1 MIKKTSLLLGLALAV
16 TGSVP
21 AMAQQKPLVP
31 VEAFTKQDKFSSPRL
46 SPDGKHI
53 AIKVRIMRN
62 GRMIPTLTV
71 YSLPDLKI
79 VSTIA
84 MNIYEVPASFSWATN
99 TRLIVK
105 KGMELGLREAP
116 IATGEVVAVD
126 LDGKRPQYLYGYDNY
141 KLSSKGDRY
150 GDDYGSGF
158 IANIPFRDNHIQLGT
173 YLWGSSRS
181 FLYDVDSVSSN
192 RKLLA
197 EIGARWLDFHTQRN
211 GTPRFATGHD
221 EQNNWIVYRRDD
233 GSGKWNELG
242 KEVVGK
248 NYLPLGFTA
257 DNSEFYALTSAKGEP
272 AALVRES
279 LATGKRTV
287 LAQDAQSD
295 LGTLWN
301 EKYINPFAVITFNG
315 IPAVRYLDESVNAK
329 LHKTLSQQFPGSMV
343 NFINFTDDGS
353 KLLFYVSSDR
363 DPGAY
368 YLFDRKTGTA
378 DMLFAASEEIDP
390 DQMSERRP
398 FAFKARDG
406 MEIFGFMTI
415 PKNANPEKK
424 LPMVVLPRGAWV
436 GEAENWSYDNSPIGD
451 ADYWYFDYKAQF
463 LASRGYAVLQL
474 NFRGS
479 GGRGKSFE
487 EAGYKQWGLKIQD
500 DLIDGVK
507 AAIAQGSIDGAR
519 ICTFGAGFGGYSALM
534 LPIREPGLFK
544 CAVGYA
550 GIYDLAHVY
559 KSHNVVSSKRLTA
572 YYKRVLGEDE
582 AELARQSPSKNAD
595 KIKIPV
601 WLIHGDKDEIN
612 PPEHAKRM
620 RNALLSA
627 GNSPDWTYEPDEGH
641 GFYDPQ
647 RRKELYEKLEAFL
660 AKHIGKPN

>member
-21 AMAQQKPLVP
+21 ALAQQKPVVP
-31 VEAFTKQDKFSSPRL
+31 VEAFTKQDQFSSPRL

-84 MNIYEVPASFSWATN
+84 MNKFEIPVGFTWATN
-99 TRLIVK
+99 TRLIVS
-105 KGMELGLREAP
+105 KGLEVGLREAP
-116 IATGEVVAVD
+116 AWTGEVVAVD
-126 LDGKRPQYLYGYDNY
+126 IDGKRPQYLYGYDNF

-173 YLWGSSRS
+173 YLWGSKRS
-181 FLYDVDSVSSN
+181 FLYDVDSVSST

-197 EIGARWLDFHTQRN
+197 EIGAQGLTFYSQRD
-211 GTPRFATGHD
+211 GAPRFATGSD
-221 EQNNWIVYRRDD
+221 EEYKWVVYRRDD
-233 GSGKWNELG
+233 SAGKWNELSKEITG
-242 KEVVGK
+242 KFYK
-248 NYLPLGFTA
+248 PLEFTA
-257 DNSEFYALTSAKGEP
+257 DNSEFFAVLSAKGEP

-279 LATGKRTV
+279 LATGKREI
-287 LAQDAQSD
+287 LAQDKLNS
-295 LGTLWN
+295 LGILWN
-301 EKYINPFAVITFNG
+301 EKYLSPFGVVTNIG
-315 IPAVRYLDESVNAK
+315 IPSVRYLDENAPNAK
-329 LHKTLSQQFPGSMV
+329 LHKNLSQQFPGSMV
-343 NFINFTDDGS
+343 NFVNFTDDGN

-368 YLFDRKTGTA
+368 YLFDRKAGSA
-378 DMLFAASEEIDP
+378 DLLFAVSADIDP
-390 DQMSERRP
+390 DQMSEQRP
-398 FAFKARDG
+398 IAFKARDG
-406 MEIFGFMTI
+406 LELFGYLTI
-415 PKNANPEKK
+415 PKGANPEKQK
-424 LPMVVLPRGAWV
+424 LPMVVMPHG
-436 GEAENWSYDNSPIGD
+436 GPIGPQD
-451 ADYWYFDYKAQF
+451 SWYFDYDAQF
-463 LASRGYAVLQL
+463 LASRGYAVLQV

-479 GGRGKSFE
+479 GGRGESFE
-487 EAGYKQWGLKIQD
+487 EAGHRQWGLKIQD
-500 DLIDGVK
+500 DIIDGVK
-507 AAIAQGSIDGAR
+507 AAIAQGGIDASR
-519 ICTFGAGFGGYSALM
+519 ICTFGASFGGYSALM
-534 LPIREPGLFK
+534 LPIRESGMFK
-544 CAVGYA
+544 CAIGYA
-550 GIYDLAHVY
+550 GVYDLPYVF
-559 KSHNVVSSKRLTA
+559 KEHNTVSSKRLTA
-572 YYKRVLGEDE
+572 FFKRAMGENE
-582 AELARQSPSKNAD
+582 EELNRQSPTKNAG

-601 WLIHGDKDEIN
+601 WLIHGDKDEVS

-660 AKHIGKPN
+660 AKHIGKPGWQANLN